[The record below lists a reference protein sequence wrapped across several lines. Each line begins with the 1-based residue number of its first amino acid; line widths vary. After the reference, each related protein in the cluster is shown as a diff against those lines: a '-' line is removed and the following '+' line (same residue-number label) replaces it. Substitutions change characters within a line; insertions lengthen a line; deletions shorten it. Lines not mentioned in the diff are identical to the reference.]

1 MKKYLLEIEDHPY
14 LSKIVARDVIELKS
28 IKSTV
33 EENKRLIIEL
43 SAKAEEHDYRFDS
56 IEKDLAVVKKDI
68 VDMKTD
74 IVEMKTDIV
83 GIKSQIGE
91 ILSIL
96 KNKI

>member
-1 MKKYLLEIEDHPY
+1 MKKYLLEIEDYPY

-68 VDMKTD
+68 VDIKS
-74 IVEMKTDIV
+74 DIV